1 MVRVKVLHVV
11 ERSLVEEVFLM
22 HLGSD
27 FDRHVEFDEDRP
39 YLLLDNVVQVINA
52 ELGDIVSC
60 FELRQLVHDDQRG
73 QDRIQVVHAD

>member
-1 MVRVKVLHVV
+1 
-11 ERSLVEEVFLM
+11 M